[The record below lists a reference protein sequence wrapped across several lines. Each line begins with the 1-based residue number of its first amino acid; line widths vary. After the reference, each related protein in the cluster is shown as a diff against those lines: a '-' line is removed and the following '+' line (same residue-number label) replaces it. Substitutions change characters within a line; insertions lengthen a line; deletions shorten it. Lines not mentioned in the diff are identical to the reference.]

1 MPTVTIYGSTSDA
14 YGYQR
19 NTAYSAVHDDTSAYG
34 TIGSSNYI
42 KVGQYTDST
51 YFYIYRS
58 YIYFDTS
65 SIPVGAVITSAR
77 LSLRVYTDSSDTDF
91 DVVIQNGQPNRPQDP
106 PDNTDFYYGYYSG
119 DGGSVNTSSASVGS
133 YLDIPLN
140 STGISWINKGGETKF
155 CLRSRKDID
164 SIAPTDDEY
173 IWFSS
178 ADSRSYPILEITYVV
193 TASES
198 REGDFGLTP
207 NIYREGDYG
216 LSIIAS
222 EARETD
228 FGLEDF
234 QKYTPI
240 LVKINGTDARDIVR
254 VITITDNRFNEIDE
268 CVVETKSLEELPSY
282 INTDAINEIEVWYSN
297 ADLLF
302 AGYFYPPDKTPK
314 HNVLNNIYTFKALSW
329 LDKFK
334 RIRVTKT
341 FDGYTASQIVKALV
355 EEYAPD
361 FSTEYVDNNTTVLHL
376 TFDRQTLYDCIDT
389 VASLVQWNFWIDD
402 NKIVHFVDLVNQ
414 SHSGVTI
421 DDEHFIAAEGFTK
434 YDYSQLFNKVVVKGG
449 QALSELQYKDWYG
462 DGSTTRFKVSY
473 IEFENLLV
481 KMNGIPLAGGFY
493 GKDDFSTKE
502 YLLDTDTKEIIF
514 ETAPSSSDHIEV
526 WYQFIYTPVYT
537 YEDQESIEKWGILE
551 AEPIT
556 QPSVTDVNT
565 LKYIGKVFVDT
576 HKDPKVVGKIVVRDT
591 QLSKMIYAGNYID
604 VDLSRYY
611 TGTIQI
617 DKIIHTITPTKHE
630 LQILQRPQRDLYRTL
645 ADIFDKIESHDLRLN
660 QMEGSQV
667 LQTTKSVT
675 DTLTLSDSATIETPS
690 LPYYIEDFDENIG
703 LVEVE
708 ATSEQL
714 NN

>member
-1 MPTVTIYGSTSDA
+1 MPVLTLRPNSDVSI
-14 YGYQR
+14 
-19 NTAYSAVHDDTSAYG
+19 NIDFPSG
-34 TIGSSNYI
+34 THYDRVNDES
-42 KVGQYTDST
+42 DST
-51 YFYIYRS
+51 YVYQNQTSVYKQDIYGLPNHTTEAGVINSVTLYFRYKPTTISSSKGYIKGFIVTNGSKY
-58 YIYFDTS
+58 YTS
-65 SIPVGAVITSAR
+65 
-77 LSLRVYTDSSDTDF
+77 L
-91 DVVIQNGQPNRPQDP
+91 
-106 PDNTDFYYGYYSG
+106 YYGTFTFFTTKSKTWTT
-119 DGGSVNTSSASVGS
+119 N
-133 YLDIPLN
+133 P
-140 STGISWINKGGETKF
+140 STGNAWTWDEIDNLQAGISVK
-155 CLRSRKDID
+155 KDG
-164 SIAPTDDEY
+164 SGY
-173 IWFSS
+173 IQC
-178 ADSRSYPILEITYVV
+178 
-193 TASES
+193 SEVWV
-198 REGDFGLTP
+198 EVD
-207 NIYREGDYG
+207 
-216 LSIIAS
+216 
-222 EARETD
+222 
-228 FGLEDF
+228 
-234 QKYTPI
+234 YTPI
-240 LVKINGTDARDIVR
+240 TREEREVEFGVSAPDTRRVEFGVGLPDTRRAKFGVSTLKENQRSVSFGVKQYQKYSPVLVKINGTDARDIVR

-268 CVVETKSLEELPSY
+268 CVIETKSLEELPSY
-282 INTDAINEIEVWYSN
+282 INTDAINEVEIWYSN

-341 FDGYTASQIVKALV
+341 FDGYTASQIVRALV

-361 FSTEYVDNNTTVLHL
+361 FSTEYIDNNTTTLHL
-376 TFDRQTLYDCIDT
+376 TFDRQTLYDCIKT
-389 VASLVQWNFWIDD
+389 VASLVQWNFWVD
-402 NKIVHFVDLVNQ
+402 NNKAVHFVDLVNQ

-481 KMNGIPLAGGFY
+481 KKNGTALAGGFY

-502 YLLDTDTKEIIF
+502 YLLDVDTKEIIF

-556 QPSVTDVNT
+556 QPSVTDVST
-565 LKYIGKVFVDT
+565 LKYIGQVFVDT

-591 QLSKMIYAGNYID
+591 QLSKMIYAGDYID

-630 LQILQRPQRDLYRTL
+630 LQIIQRPQRDLYRTL
-645 ADIFDKIESHDLRLN
+645 ADVFDKLESYDLRLK

-675 DTLTLSDSATIETPS
+675 DTLTLSDSVSIETPS